1 MAGKN
6 KVLNQDEINELL
18 NLLEAGKNGK
28 EGQAGSEGSNEDDVI
43 KRSRKIKI
51 LDFKRP
57 DIVGKGIL
65 RKFQI
70 IMEEYCL
77 SLNKYF
83 STELEFPVTAHILT
97 VDQLTR
103 EEFVHCCP
111 TPSFA
116 MSSKWL
122 EGLLLLN
129 MNPGTFLGKFL
140 GRRPQKK
147 RVTKYKELT
156 NKKYYY
162 EWKAPSAF
170 EKNIFQ
176 QYFAEPMLQLLESAF
191 QNRSEEKLPD
201 MSEIRFETKTL
212 CLPYSDWINE
222 MGVLATIELS
232 FADGAGS
239 TGDAGDESGGIHTL
253 DLFFNQPLIETL
265 CWKNVIAEKETNRV
279 IDLERPM
286 GNVIVELGRCRLS
299 DDFKLEKNMVLE
311 LASLADEPLA
321 VFINDRECWKGE
333 AVCIDDSKGI
343 RICEASEK
351 AETEAADLSPFDFYN
366 TRVIFGWTSLAEDK
380 VQGLGEGSI
389 IELVQQWYEQVLI
402 YKNDRLI
409 AKGEVVVL
417 GESLAVKINKLC

>member
-18 NLLEAGKNGK
+18 NLLEAGKSGK

-83 STELEFPVTAHILT
+83 STELEFPVTAHLLT

-103 EEFVHCCP
+103 EEFVHCCA

-176 QYFAEPMLQLLESAF
+176 QYFAEPMLHLLESAF

-239 TGDAGDESGGIHTL
+239 KGDAGDESGGIHTL

-299 DDFKLEKNMVLE
+299 DDFELEKNMVLE

-333 AVCIDDSKGI
+333 AVCIDDSKSV
-343 RICEASEK
+343 RICKTSDK
-351 AETEAADLSPFDFYN
+351 AEVSDFYN

-409 AKGEVVVL
+409 AKGKVVVL
-417 GESLAVKINKLC
+417 GENFAVKINKLCQL